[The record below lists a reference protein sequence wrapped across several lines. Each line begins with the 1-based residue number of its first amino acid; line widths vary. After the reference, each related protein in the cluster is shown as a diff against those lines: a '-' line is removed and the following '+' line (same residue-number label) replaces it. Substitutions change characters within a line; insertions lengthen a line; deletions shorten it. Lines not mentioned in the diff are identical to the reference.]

1 MSGIPPQLDTSPG
14 TPSQEWARST
24 TTAAFSR
31 TEPAPALASGANPSD
46 ATAGTHRESAPGFVA
61 PTTGGVSIS
70 SANDAQKGAFE
81 PDLATGVPGAYP
93 VTPGD
98 HDPTRQASLQ
108 ETAQAAAGQASAFVA
123 TASKTAAQ
131 YIPQGVVDTV
141 SSILREC
148 NQ

>member
-1 MSGIPPQLDTSPG
+1 M
-14 TPSQEWARST
+14 
-24 TTAAFSR
+24 
-31 TEPAPALASGANPSD
+31 
-46 ATAGTHRESAPGFVA
+46 A

-70 SANDAQKGAFE
+70 TSNDAQKGAFD

-98 HDPTRQASLQ
+98 HDPTRQTSLQ
-108 ETAQAAAGQASAFVA
+108 ETAQAAAGQASTFVA
-123 TASKTAAQ
+123 TAAQTAAQ